1 MGFESLFAFILTPAL
16 VWIVALY
23 FIKSKPR
30 KRKLPSTV
38 FWEMVMDR
46 VKENALWQRYRG
58 TIFLLLQ
65 LLAVAAA
72 IMSLAKPYKT
82 GGLFGDIIIVMDS
95 SASMQSRDGRP
106 TRFDSAQKAA
116 LALLSKLSGDVRLM
130 IVDLGARPRIVLP
143 FTSEVAKAKAVLG
156 GMKCTSACGC
166 SSAEA
171 LSFLASLKTKDT
183 KNVFFFGDGFDG
195 QSAATTFPGA
205 RVVVKTFGA
214 KNYNRAVTSFKVAGS
229 AQRATV
235 TMRVTNYSNEIFKGV
250 AELQGMAMAVEEKA
264 IELPARSEKGP
275 SEQMIVFKKLQFLKL
290 PEVIRGRIRSAGG
303 EDLLPEDDQAWLLM
317 RRERVKI
324 AVITTR
330 QPKVIMRLLYSLPH
344 LEPVVMDPTEFLRRK
359 SELKSFSVVI
369 ADNYIN
375 DDLLKSSLI
384 CFHPLRKSGLA
395 SGTVVN
401 QPRPYVGDTT
411 HPVMRYLGFP
421 GLEVKK
427 SVVLDKAQGGV
438 IILSSEHGPMI
449 TCLSKGKRRQ
459 VICSFPINQSNLSF
473 KVGFPVFLTNA
484 LRWILGEDLQLAV
497 GYRAGT
503 LIAPPPGKGPVK
515 VELSDPLPGS
525 SIKSSSRT
533 VKATTGPLDVFQNV
547 GVYDLSRS
555 NRTLRC
561 PVSIL
566 NAGESDIAPRGPAEA
581 TFGKEPEG
589 VGSGAKGGYWQ
600 YFAFAFLVFI
610 AVEWFLYC
618 IKGV

>member
-1 MGFESLFAFILTPAL
+1 MGFESLLAFILTPAL

-58 TIFLLLQ
+58 TIFLILQ

-82 GGLFGDIIIVMDS
+82 GGLFGDIIIVMDT
-95 SASMQSRDGRP
+95 SASMRSVDGSP

-116 LALLSKLSGDVRLM
+116 LALISKLSGDVRFM
-130 IVDLGARPRIVLP
+130 VVDLGARPRIVLP
-143 FTSEVAKAKAVLG
+143 FTSEIAKAKAVLG
-156 GMKCTSACGC
+156 GMKCTAACGC

-171 LSFLASLKTKDT
+171 LSFLSSLKTKDT

-205 RVVVKTFGA
+205 RVVVKTFGS
-214 KNYNRAVTSFKVAGS
+214 KKYNRAITSFKVAGS

-235 TMRVTNYSNEIFKGV
+235 AMRVTNYSSEIFKGV
-250 AELQGMAMAVEEKA
+250 AELQGMAMAAEEKP
-264 IELPARSEKGP
+264 IELPARTDKGP

-290 PEVIRGRIRSAGG
+290 PEVLRGRIRCAAGS
-303 EDLLPEDDQAWLLM
+303 DLLPEDDQAWLLM
-317 RRERVKI
+317 RRERVKV

-330 QPKVIMRLLYSLPH
+330 QPKVIMRLLQSLPH
-344 LEPVVMDPTEFLRRK
+344 LQPVIMNPTEFLGRK

-369 ADNYIN
+369 ADDYVN
-375 DDLLKSSLI
+375 DDLLRCPLI

-395 SGTVVN
+395 SGNVVDK
-401 QPRPYVGDTT
+401 PRPYVGDTT

-438 IILSSEHGPMI
+438 IILSCEHGPMI
-449 TCLSKGKRRQ
+449 TCLSKGELKQ
-459 VICSFPINQSNLSF
+459 VICSFPIAQSNLSF

-497 GYRAGT
+497 GYRAGA
-503 LIAPPPGKGPVK
+503 LVSAPPGSGPVK
-515 VELSDPLPGS
+515 VDLSDPLPGS
-525 SIKSSSRT
+525 SIRSSSRT
-533 VKATTGPLDVFQNV
+533 VKGTTGPLNVFQEV

-555 NRTLRC
+555 NRTVRC

-581 TFGKEPEG
+581 TFGTEPEA

-600 YFAFAFLVFI
+600 YFALAFLAFVG
-610 AVEWFLYC
+610 VEWLLYC
-618 IKGV
+618 VKGV